1 MAKRQ
6 PKSSFFLTPRLNIL
20 GKGGDEKDKVLFP
33 ASDPTE
39 RDVEVSRR
47 LVAGLPLDIRTRRD
61 LAIDY
66 MNPQETLPKYIKS
79 QDESPPFDLSTLTL
93 IYGSDG
99 LAKQTVNLIQ
109 QGRAAYIKEEN
120 KYNSVYPENA
130 TAVSEGAPTYTDLQG
145 LIDKN
150 LEMRHVT
157 ALDATSSL

>member
-20 GKGGDEKDKVLFP
+20 GKGDDQKDKVLFP

-39 RDVEVSRR
+39 RDVETSKQ

-61 LAIDY
+61 MAIDY

-79 QDESPPFDLSTLTL
+79 EDENPPFDMSSLTL

-109 QGRAAYIKEEN
+109 QARASFIKEES
-120 KYNSVYPENA
+120 KYNAVLPENA
-130 TAVSEGAPTYTDLQG
+130 TAVSDGAPTYTDLQT

-150 LEMRHVT
+150 MAMQHQT
-157 ALDATSSL
+157 ALDQTSSL